1 MWKELHGQSVQQQMQ
16 KMTAKAWP
24 QLEEQKPLKRGRAT
38 ERGEEKHKH
47 DKH

>member
-1 MWKELHGQSVQQQMQ
+1 MEELHGQSFQQQMQ
-16 KMTAKAWP
+16 KMTAKAQP
-24 QLEEQKPLKRGRAT
+24 QLEKRKPLKRARAT